1 MNYQFTIQFTE
12 EQIKY
17 ALHKMIVRRFGIGFP
32 IICLLLVI
40 AFVEEFFVG
49 QWDWFSG
56 SLLGIAVVYSGRFV
70 SNCMQRRS
78 AALSGFKKMEGK
90 VINYEFS
97 DELFKAK
104 SELGAVEL
112 KWEKFKA
119 LWIFPEVWL
128 LLLRRGSYLPLP
140 ANQIDNDVK
149 EFLKRKIVS
158 IGGKIK

>member
-1 MNYQFTIQFTE
+1 MNYQFTIQITE

-32 IICLLLVI
+32 IVCLLLVI
-40 AFVEEFFVG
+40 AFVEHFFAG

-56 SLLGIAVVYSGRFV
+56 SILGIVIVYGGRFV
-70 SNCMQRRS
+70 SDCIRRRE
-78 AALSGFKKMEGK
+78 AALKNMKDK
-90 VINYEFS
+90 VINYELS

-104 SELGAVEL
+104 SELGSAEL

-128 LLLRRGSYLPLP
+128 LLLRRDIYVFLPVT
-140 ANQIDNDVK
+140 QIDNDVK
-149 EFLKRKIVS
+149 EFLKQKIVS
-158 IGGKIK
+158 VGGKIK